1 MERHILIDTM
11 IGIYCVKNIVNE
23 KVYVG
28 KSVDIEKRWKDH
40 KNGYN
45 NPNSSQYISY
55 FYNALRKY
63 GFNSFEFSVLEE
75 CTEDKLNDREIF
87 WINKFQSNNREYG
100 YNTTDGGDGVTGY
113 WDRPVY
119 QYDLDGNFIQ
129 GYKSGADA
137 RRKTR
142 ILAINL
148 CCNGGVKS
156 AGGYMWSYEKHDK
169 ISKCIRN
176 YRTSKVYQYGLDG
189 LYIASYDSILEASQI
204 TGTPY
209 KKIIACLHSKT
220 TPSRGGD
227 FMWKKEF
234 VESLPPYKKNL
245 KHSPVVQL
253 TVDGKVVSKY
263 ESAQIAQKATGV
275 PNSLICKCCK
285 GNIKTAHGYIWKY
298 IKG

>member
-1 MERHILIDTM
+1 M
-11 IGIYCVKNIVNE
+11 IGIYCAKNIVNE

-28 KSVDIEKRWKDH
+28 KSVDIEKRWKGH

-263 ESAQIAQKATGV
+263 ESAQSAQKATGV

>member
-1 MERHILIDTM
+1 M
-11 IGIYCVKNIVNE
+11 IGIYCAKNIVNE

-119 QYDLDGNFIQ
+119 QYDLDGDFIQ

-263 ESAQIAQKATGV
+263 ESAQSAQKATGV

>member
-1 MERHILIDTM
+1 M
-11 IGIYCVKNIVNE
+11 IGIYCAKNIVNE

-129 GYKSGADA
+129 GYKSGANA

-263 ESAQIAQKATGV
+263 ESAQSAQKATGV

>member
-1 MERHILIDTM
+1 M
-11 IGIYCVKNIVNE
+11 IGIYCAKNIVNE

-263 ESAQIAQKATGV
+263 ESAQSAQKATGV

-285 GNIKTAHGYIWKY
+285 GNIKTAHGYIWKH

>member
-1 MERHILIDTM
+1 M
-11 IGIYCVKNIVNE
+11 IGIYCAKNIVNE

-156 AGGYMWSYEKHDK
+156 AGGYIWSYEKHDK

-189 LYIASYDSILEASQI
+189 SYIASYDSILEASQI

-209 KKIIACLHSKT
+209 KK
-220 TPSRGGD
+220 
-227 FMWKKEF
+227 
-234 VESLPPYKKNL
+234 N
-245 KHSPVVQL
+245 
-253 TVDGKVVSKY
+253 
-263 ESAQIAQKATGV
+263 
-275 PNSLICKCCK
+275 NSML
-285 GNIKTAHGYIWKY
+285 A
-298 IKG
+298 

>member
-1 MERHILIDTM
+1 M
-11 IGIYCVKNIVNE
+11 IGIYCAKNIVNE

-28 KSVDIEKRWKDH
+28 KSVDIEKRWKGH

-75 CTEDKLNDREIF
+75 CTEDKLSDREIF

-204 TGTPY
+204 TDTPY

-263 ESAQIAQKATGV
+263 ESAQSAQKATGV

>member
-1 MERHILIDTM
+1 MERHILTDTM
-11 IGIYCVKNIVNE
+11 IGIYCAKNIVNE

-263 ESAQIAQKATGV
+263 ESAQSAQKATGV

>member
-1 MERHILIDTM
+1 M
-11 IGIYCVKNIVNE
+11 IGIYCAKNIVNE

-156 AGGYMWSYEKHDK
+156 AGGYIWSYEKHDK

-263 ESAQIAQKATGV
+263 ESAQSAQKATGV

>member
-1 MERHILIDTM
+1 M
-11 IGIYCVKNIVNE
+11 IGIYCAKNIVNE

-263 ESAQIAQKATGV
+263 ESAQSTQKATGV

>member
-1 MERHILIDTM
+1 M
-11 IGIYCVKNIVNE
+11 IGIYCAKNIVNE
-23 KVYVG
+23 KVYIG
-28 KSVDIEKRWKDH
+28 KSVNVEKRWKDH
-40 KNGYN
+40 KKGYN
-45 NPNSSQYISY
+45 NPNASQYASY

-63 GFNSFEFSVLEE
+63 GFDSFEFSILEE
-75 CTEDKLNDREIF
+75 CTEDKLNDKEIF

-100 YNTTDGGDGVTGY
+100 YNTTNGGDGVTGY
-113 WDRPVY
+113 WDIPVY

-137 RRKTR
+137 KRKTG

-156 AGGYMWSYEKHDK
+156 AGGYIWSYEKHDK

-253 TVDGKVVSKY
+253 TVDGKVMSKY
-263 ESAQIAQKATGV
+263 ESVKSAQEATGV

>member
-1 MERHILIDTM
+1 M
-11 IGIYCVKNIVNE
+11 IGIYCAKNIVNE
-23 KVYVG
+23 KVYIG
-28 KSVDIEKRWKDH
+28 KSVNIEKRWKDH
-40 KNGYN
+40 KKGYN
-45 NPNSSQYISY
+45 NPNASQYASY

-63 GFNSFEFSVLEE
+63 GFDSFEFSVLEE

-100 YNTTDGGDGVTGY
+100 YNTTNGGDGVTGY
-113 WDRPVY
+113 WDIPVY
-119 QYDLDGNFIQ
+119 QYGLDGNFIQ

-137 RRKTR
+137 RRKTG

-156 AGGYMWSYEKHDK
+156 AGGYIWSYEKHDK

-209 KKIIACLHSKT
+209 KKIIACLHSRT
-220 TPSRGGD
+220 FPSRGGD

-234 VESLPPYKKNL
+234 VESLPPCEKNL

-263 ESAQIAQKATGV
+263 ESVKSAQEATGV

>member
-1 MERHILIDTM
+1 M
-11 IGIYCVKNIVNE
+11 IGIYCAKNIVNE

-189 LYIASYDSILEASQI
+189 LYIASYYSILEASQI

-263 ESAQIAQKATGV
+263 ESAQSAQKATGV

>member
-1 MERHILIDTM
+1 M
-11 IGIYCVKNIVNE
+11 IGIYCAKNIVNE

-263 ESAQIAQKATGV
+263 ESAQSAQKATGV